1 MKKIYIILSFIIGIG
16 FTLSSC
22 SDYLDSDYLFD
33 ERMSIEDVFTSR
45 AYSDKWLARAYFFL
59 GDNHL
64 LDVAS
69 KGYVPFCF
77 ADDMYF
83 GDRDDRYKAWKN
95 GEYNEG
101 GLAGESAEIWNKCYK
116 GIRQASIYLN
126 NIDMNTEYTAEEIA
140 DNKAQ
145 AHFLKAYFYWI
156 MLRLFG
162 PVPIVPDQG
171 IDYME
176 DYDAV
181 AQPRNTYDECVT
193 YITNELVLAAQAL
206 PLDRA
211 IQEIARPTRGAALAL
226 RAKVLL
232 YAASPLMNGQTP
244 ADIASELVDDQGN
257 RLLPEA
263 YDESKWAKA
272 AAAAKDVIELN
283 RYTLFVSYATD
294 KGDIAFPA
302 TIAPPYHPEFSEQAW
317 PNGWKD
323 IDPFESYRAIFNGT
337 VSAFENKELIFT
349 RGQNTGDQSINNM
362 VIHQLPR
369 VAKGWNTH
377 GLTQKQCDAYY
388 MNDGTDC
395 PGKDKEINRG
405 DGSERMS
412 GYVTKEDVEAGRYKP
427 LSEGVSLQYAN
438 REPRFYASVA
448 YNGDVWNLLNS
459 NKNAGEP
466 QNIQVFY
473 YRGDGNG
480 YTNSMFWLRTGIGVK
495 KFVQPDDMGKGD
507 NNEELIKKKVE
518 PAIRYAEVL
527 LIYAEA
533 LNELNGQY
541 DIPSWDGNKTHI
553 IKRDINEMKKGIRP
567 IRIRAGVP
575 DYTQEEYDDPIEFRK
590 KLKRE
595 RQIELMGEGHRYFD
609 LRRWLDAPVE
619 ESTPIYGCNTLATKE
634 MADVFHTPVAV
645 PSLPTTFSRKMWFW
659 PINHTELKRNKRLT
673 QNPGWTYPE

>member
-181 AQPRNTYDECVT
+181 AQPRNTYDECVA

-438 REPRFYASVA
+438 REPRFYASVH
-448 YNGDVWNLLNS
+448 YNGRPVLSAITVDDRNFFS
-459 NKNAGEP
+459 SDKNKDGFGRAEYYYSGSSGAGT
-466 QNIQVFY
+466 QMTDFT
-473 YRGDGNG
+473 G
-480 YTNSMFWLRTGIGVK
+480 YNVA
-495 KFVQPDDMGKGD
+495 
-507 NNEELIKKKVE
+507 KKVSTSSSIRNDQAVYR
-518 PAIRYAEVL
+518 PYIHIRYAEIL
-527 LIYAEA
+527 LNYMEA
-533 LNELNGQY
+533 MNEYNPEDSKIISYFNEIRDRAG
-541 DIPSWDGNKTHI
+541 IPNITATYPQDLGNKEKMREWI
-553 IKRDINEMKKGIRP
+553 
-567 IRIRAGVP
+567 
-575 DYTQEEYDDPIEFRK
+575 
-590 KLKRE
+590 LRE
-595 RQIELMGEGHRYFD
+595 RQIELAFEGDRFWTLARRLLYEKEENRKIYRMNVLADDQGQGFAFEGFYERKILQTRYWD
-609 LRRWLDAPVE
+609 NKMYLY
-619 ESTPIYGCNTLATKE
+619 PIYQ
-634 MADVFHTPVAV
+634 
-645 PSLPTTFSRKMWFW
+645 
-659 PINHTELKRNKRLT
+659 TEIDRGRGLV
-673 QNPGWTYPE
+673 QNPGW